1 MKNNP
6 RVDIY
11 LDKIVNNTKVI
22 IKKCAKKGIEVI
34 GITKGCSADVRVA
47 KAMIKGGIKTLGDS
61 RIENIK
67 RLKESGIKAKMMLI
81 RIPMHS
87 EIKQLIKYVDI
98 SLNSEL
104 STIKKISDLAQEMS
118 IEHKIILMIDM
129 GDLREGI
136 MPEEAVNTVREIKK
150 LPHIKL
156 MGIGANFCCVSG
168 VMPTTENLDRLV
180 ILAKEIEEKEKI
192 HIEIIS
198 GGSTSVL
205 KLVEDNKVPRHIN
218 QLRIGVGILLGRD
231 DVRLRN
237 LKGTYQD
244 AFILAAEVI
253 ELKVKP
259 SLPIGTIGRDAFGH
273 IPVFKDLGLRK
284 RAILAIGKQDIHL
297 DSLIPLKKGIEII
310 AASSD
315 HLLID
320 VTDFNGNIEIGDEI
334 KFKLD
339 YPALLAATTS
349 KYVKKYYHEEEK
361 K

>member
-11 LDKIVNNTKVI
+11 LDKIVNNTKEI
-22 IKKCAKKGIEVI
+22 IKKCAKKEIEVI
-34 GITKGCSADVRVA
+34 GITKGCSGDEQVA
-47 KAMIKGGIKTLGDS
+47 KAMIEGGIKTLGDS

-67 RLKESGIKAKMMLI
+67 KLKESGIKSEMMLI
-81 RIPMHS
+81 RIPMQS
-87 EIKQLIKYVDI
+87 EIKKMIKYVDI

-104 STIKKISDLAQEMS
+104 STIEKISNLAQEMN

-136 MPEEAVNTVREIKK
+136 IPEEATNIVRKIIK

-168 VMPTTENLDRLV
+168 VMPTAENLGRLV
-180 ILAKEIEEKEKI
+180 MLAKEIEEKLKI
-192 HIEIIS
+192 NIKIIS

-205 KLVEDNKVPRHIN
+205 KLVEDNLIPPHIN
-218 QLRIGVGILLGRD
+218 QLRIGIGILLGQD
-231 DVRLRN
+231 DVRLQN

-244 AFILAAEVI
+244 TFILTAEIV
-253 ELKVKP
+253 ELKLKP
-259 SLPIGTIGRDAFGH
+259 SLPIGTIGRDAFGQV
-273 IPVFKDLGLRK
+273 PVFKDLGLRK

-297 DSLIPLKKGIEII
+297 NSLIPLKKGIEII

-320 VTDFNGNIEIGDEI
+320 VTDFTEKKEIGDEI
-334 KFKLD
+334 QFKLN
-339 YPALLAATTS
+339 YPALLAVTTS
-349 KYVKKYYHEEEK
+349 KYVKRYYHREEK

>member
-6 RVDIY
+6 RIDIY
-11 LDKIVNNTKVI
+11 LDKIVNNTKEI
-22 IKKCAKKGIEVI
+22 IKKCAKKEIEVI

-67 RLKESGIKAKMMLI
+67 KLKKSGIKSKMMLI
-81 RIPMHS
+81 RIPMPS
-87 EIKQLIKYVDI
+87 EIKQLIECVDI
-98 SLNSEL
+98 SINSEL
-104 STIKKISDLAQEMS
+104 STLKIISNLAQKTG
-118 IEHKIILMIDM
+118 IEHEIILMIDM

-136 MPEEAVNTVREIKK
+136 MPEEAVNTVRKIKQ

-168 VMPTTENLDRLV
+168 VMPTMENLGKLV
-180 ILAKEIEEKEKI
+180 MLAKEIEEKEKI

-198 GGSTSVL
+198 GGNTSVL
-205 KLVEDNKVPRHIN
+205 KLIEDDKIPQNIN
-218 QLRIGVGILLGRD
+218 QLRIGVGILLGQD

-237 LKGTYQD
+237 LKGTYQN
-244 AFILAAEVI
+244 AFILSAEVI

-259 SLPIGTIGRDAFGH
+259 SLPIGTIGRDAFGQ
-273 IPVFKDLGLRK
+273 IPVFKDLGFRK
-284 RAILAIGKQDIHL
+284 RAIVAIGKQDIRL
-297 DSLIPLKKGIEII
+297 GGLIPLKKGIEVI

-315 HLLID
+315 HLLVD

-339 YPALLAATTS
+339 YPALLAVTTS
-349 KYVKKYYHEEEK
+349 KYVKRYYHREEK